1 MVFEVTEDTGDP
13 TEVIDSEEDVIGRV
27 ALSQNYP
34 NPFNSTTIL
43 SYEIKKGE
51 HVGLRIYDI
60 LGREVR
66 ELVNGVQKEGYY
78 QVNWDGRNNQGK
90 GVTSGI
96 YFYQLNVRDFK
107 ESKKLVL
114 IK

>member
-1 MVFEVTEDTGDP
+1 M
-13 TEVIDSEEDVIGRV
+13 
-27 ALSQNYP
+27 
-34 NPFNSTTIL
+34 
-43 SYEIKKGE
+43 
-51 HVGLRIYDI
+51 
-60 LGREVR
+60 R

>member
-1 MVFEVTEDTGDP
+1 MNASRL
-13 TEVIDSEEDVIGRV
+13 IH
-27 ALSQNYP
+27 
-34 NPFNSTTIL
+34 TTL
-43 SYEIKKGE
+43 K
-51 HVGLRIYDI
+51 IYNT
-60 LGREVR
+60 LGKEVR